1 MVILE
6 AAAAGLPFAASIV
19 GGIPDL
25 IKDGETGRLF
35 DPGNRRSITEAVG
48 SMLADEPSAAAMA
61 DNARTFCRRR
71 FSIEVVAR
79 QHLEI
84 YLEVAQPGPDPAAP

>member
-25 IKDGETGRLF
+25 ISDGETGRLF
-35 DPGNRRSITEAVG
+35 DPGNRQSIAEAVG
-48 SMLADEPSAAAMA
+48 AMLADEHSAAAMA
-61 DNARTFCRRR
+61 DNARTVCRRR
-71 FSIEVVAR
+71 FSTEVVAR
-79 QHLEI
+79 QHLDI
-84 YLEVAQPGPDPAAP
+84 YLEVAQLGPNPLAP